1 MTSAHDAH
9 LRRLV
14 ASWGMVADF
23 GFADLLLLVP
33 TGPATWRIAA
43 QMRPTTGQTLYPDD
57 LVGTSVSTADRPL
70 VGDAW
75 ASGERREANVQSL
88 GSAQPARAQAIPV
101 RALGNP
107 ELVALLLKEE
117 ALDTGRRR
125 GQLERTYL
133 GIFDQL
139 ASMISVGQFPFA
151 EAHDPRDPPR
161 VGDGV
166 ALLDADRRLRYV
178 SPNATSALHRL
189 GVRVNTDGRT
199 LNDLGLDDS
208 SVRRAFRE
216 HHPVGGELERGPE
229 SASSASAT
237 QEAHHLGTAQLVG
250 VSALVND
257 EEFSK
262 TVIVVHCIPLL
273 ISAAGSHD
281 ASVVTVTGA
290 VLLLRDV
297 SDIRRR
303 DRLLLSKD
311 ATIREV
317 HHRVKNNLQTISALL
332 RLQGRRLVSVEAKQ
346 AVEES
351 VRRIRSIALVHETL
365 SQKLHDTV
373 PFDDLIRPLIR
384 IVEEGLQGDDRPVR
398 FSVIGEAGSLSADVA
413 TPLAVVLV
421 ELMQNAVE
429 HAYPHRRGGGVDIEF
444 TRREYELHITVRD
457 HGVGFPVGFALST
470 SRSLGLTIVRT
481 LITSEL
487 GGMIATSNDDGAL
500 VELRVPT
507 NAEPAVD
514 R

>member
-1 MTSAHDAH
+1 MLSADLH

-14 ASWGMVADF
+14 ASWGLVADF

-33 TGPATWRIAA
+33 AGDRSWRVGA

-57 LVGTSVSTADRPL
+57 LVGSLVTSVERP
-70 VGDAW
+70 VVDDAFT
-75 ASGERREANVQSL
+75 SGKAQDANVQAL
-88 GSAQPARAQAIPV
+88 GSAQPARAQAIPIRTPGGHHPIGV
-101 RALGNP
+101 
-107 ELVALLLKEE
+107 LLKEE

-139 ASMISVGQFPFA
+139 ALMISQGQFPYD
-151 EAHDPRDPPR
+151 EAHDPRDAPR

-166 ALLDADRRLRYV
+166 AVLDAQRRLRYV

-189 GVRVNTDGRT
+189 GVRANSEGRT
-199 LNDLGLDDS
+199 LVELGLDDEA
-208 SVRRAFRE
+208 VREAWAKR
-216 HHPVGGELERGPE
+216 HPVGGELERRPPSISE
-229 SASSASAT
+229 SKVAENVSA
-237 QEAHHLGTAQLVG
+237 LGTSQLVG
-250 VSALVND
+250 PWPLVAYD
-257 EEFSK
+257 EASG

-273 ISAAGSHD
+273 ETSSGAGSES
-281 ASVVTVTGA
+281 AVTVNGA

-332 RLQGRRLVSVEAKQ
+332 RLQGRRLESTEAKQ
-346 AVEES
+346 AIEES

-373 PFDDLIRPLIR
+373 PFDDLIRPLMR

-398 FSVIGEAGSLSADVA
+398 FVVSGEAGSLAAEVA

-429 HAYPHRRGGGVDIEF
+429 HAYPDRSGGNVDISF
-444 TRREYELHITVRD
+444 ARRDDSLHICVRD
-457 HGVGFPVGFALST
+457 RGVGFPQAFSLST
-470 SRSLGLTIVRT
+470 TRSLGLTIVRT
-481 LITSEL
+481 LIASEL
-487 GGMIATSNDDGAL
+487 GGVIATSNDGGA
-500 VELRVPT
+500 VIELRIPT
-507 NAEPAVD
+507 SSDSRID